1 MAVSIEI
8 RTKKFGLS
16 NKLYVNVHSRTF
28 HNRQKGEIA
37 QCPSADEWINKTW
50 SIHTTENYSSINRN
64 EARAGYNKDGPPK
77 PCAKGKRPDTKDH
90 IL

>member
-1 MAVSIEI
+1 MQFGRMAVSIEI

-50 SIHTTENYSSINRN
+50 SIHSMEYYSII
-64 EARAGYNKDGPPK
+64 
-77 PCAKGKRPDTKDH
+77 KGRKSQQAAM
-90 IL
+90 

>member
-50 SIHTTENYSSINRN
+50 SIHSMEYYSII
-64 EARAGYNKDGPPK
+64 
-77 PCAKGKRPDTKDH
+77 KGRKSQQAAM
-90 IL
+90 